1 MAIIRPMTQAE
12 QRTLLE
18 WAAVEGW
25 NPGLHDADCFW
36 RLAPDGFLALDLAAR
51 GERQLLEFESAMDRQ
66 LRRVWVSVVSNEL
79 FAVETAEM
87 LERRTNSASR
97 RDRGPRTLAG
107 FRHRAVF
114 SSSG

>member
-1 MAIIRPMTQAE
+1 MTQAFE
-12 QRTLLE
+12 PERKTMTDIAYYQRQI
-18 WAAVEGW
+18 G
-25 NPGLHDADCFW
+25 
-36 RLAPDGFLALDLAAR
+36 LAAR

-79 FAVETAEM
+79 FSVETAEM

>member
-1 MAIIRPMTQAE
+1 MDRFG
-12 QRTLLE
+12 
-18 WAAVEGW
+18 VEH
-25 NPGLHDADCFW
+25 LRDA
-36 RLAPDGFLALDLAAR
+36 PPALSAR